1 MNNLLSKIEA
11 ILFIYG
17 EPIEMKK
24 MAQILKMEEKEIKT
38 AVGLLENELRR
49 EERGLSLIKEGDRIQ
64 LSTKPELS
72 GLLED
77 LTKQEF
83 SEDLTPA
90 SLETLS
96 IIAYAGPLT
105 RAELEYIRGVNSS
118 FILRNL
124 LMRGLIDRFINPQR
138 TNAYIYK
145 IGFDLFKKLGISS
158 LDDLPEYKKYND
170 LMKILREESSSV

>member
-11 ILFIYG
+11 VLFIYG
-17 EPIEMKK
+17 EPIEIKK
-24 MAQILKMEEKEIKT
+24 LAQILRTEEKEIKT
-38 AVGLLENELRR
+38 AVGLLENELKR
-49 EERGLSLIKEGDRIQ
+49 EERGLSLIKEGDKIQ

-124 LMRGLIDRFINPQR
+124 LIRGLIDRFINPKR
-138 TNAYIYK
+138 ANAYIYK
-145 IGFDLFKKLGISS
+145 IGFDLLKKLGVSS